1 MLPAVAVSSVPS
13 KYRPIPLAF
22 ILISEPLS
30 VTFAIT
36 LFLNKPFEY
45 TPTPPAA
52 DETLIK
58 ELLPNVIFAALA
70 LVILR
75 VVPFLST
82 TDFKSE
88 ASTPIAA
95 ELPVDIMLPL

>member
-1 MLPAVAVSSVPS
+1 M
-13 KYRPIPLAF
+13 PLAF

-36 LFLNKPFEY
+36 LFLNRPFEY

-58 ELLPNVIFAALA
+58 EPLPNVIFVALA
-70 LVILR
+70 LMLW
-75 VVPFLST
+75 VVPPILI
-82 TDFKSE
+82 DFKSE
-88 ASTPIAA
+88 ANTPIAA
-95 ELPVDIMLPL
+95 ELPVDTMLPLCTKSIDLFP